1 MMAFPADDYR
11 ITVMVDYNSPVL
23 GSQHAGINQISDF
36 KRDIASSRTFC
47 FLHELE
53 MLLKTG
59 LIKGGDLNNAIVVV
73 DKEVSRDELDYL
85 AKLFN
90 RDSIDVA
97 KEGILNNIKLRHQN
111 EPARHKLLDVVG
123 DLALIGMPIKGHVMA
138 ARPGH
143 AANVAFAKKIK
154 QLIKKSKAE
163 RAIHY
168 DPNQK
173 PVYDVN
179 EIQKILPHR
188 PPFLF
193 VDKIMELTKDYV
205 IGVKNVT
212 MNEQFFVG
220 HFPGEP
226 VMPGVLQIE
235 AMAQTGGI
243 LVLNMVE
250 DPHNYSTYFL
260 KIENAKFKDK
270 VVPGDTLVF
279 RCDLVA
285 PVRRGICQMKG
296 TTWVGNKLVAEADL
310 MAQIVRNRGND

>member
-1 MMAFPADDYR
+1 
-11 ITVMVDYNSPVL
+11 
-23 GSQHAGINQISDF
+23 
-36 KRDIASSRTFC
+36 
-47 FLHELE
+47 
-53 MLLKTG
+53 
-59 LIKGGDLNNAIVVV
+59 
-73 DKEVSRDELDYL
+73 
-85 AKLFN
+85 
-90 RDSIDVA
+90 
-97 KEGILNNIKLRHQN
+97 
-111 EPARHKLLDVVG
+111 
-123 DLALIGMPIKGHVMA
+123 
-138 ARPGH
+138 
-143 AANVAFAKKIK
+143 
-154 QLIKKSKAE
+154 
-163 RAIHY
+163 
-168 DPNQK
+168 
-173 PVYDVN
+173 
-179 EIQKILPHR
+179 
-188 PPFLF
+188 
-193 VDKIMELTKDYV
+193 LTKDYV

-235 AMAQTGGI
+235 AMAQTGCI